1 MRNQDIYIIRYC
13 NPALSYLPK
22 IGSMLH
28 EIMQNY
34 HNNLIQFC
42 DIDRFV
48 TELKV
53 EQETILRQ
61 NPRLKPISIRK
72 HDWDTSIRI
81 DTPVKNQDPEELF
94 IIEPIQGYMYELSSD
109 LNRE

>member
-1 MRNQDIYIIRYC
+1 MGNIYIIRYC

-48 TELKV
+48 LELKV
-53 EQETILRQ
+53 EQETIIRQ
-61 NPRLKPISIRK
+61 NPRLKPISINKR
-72 HDWDTSIRI
+72 DWGTSIRI
-81 DTPVKNQDPEELF
+81 VTPVKNQDHEELF

-109 LNRE
+109 LNCE